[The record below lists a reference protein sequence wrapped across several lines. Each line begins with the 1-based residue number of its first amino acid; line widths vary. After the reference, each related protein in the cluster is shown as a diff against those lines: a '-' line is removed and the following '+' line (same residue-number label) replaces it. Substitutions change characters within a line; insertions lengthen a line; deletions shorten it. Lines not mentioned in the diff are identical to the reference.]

1 MSMLR
6 RSAQDVRVVIA
17 LWFVFGFL
25 LSGLLVNASDT
36 RLTMQLAGDQEECFF
51 ESVKVVDSSVFF
63 QFLTVM
69 GGDRGVDA
77 KVLNPSRKVIWE
89 TFAVEEDRVLF
100 NAWISG
106 EYLFCLHNGG
116 SGTKVVSFKVATLDP
131 AKNADRSANKV
142 LFSIN
147 RILTTLSEIEE
158 LQNFLRTRER
168 HHRTT
173 VETANSRVLTWSVI
187 EAVIILA
194 FGYFNVVLLRR
205 MFTKKRAV

>member
-1 MSMLR
+1 MSIRDPCLR
-6 RSAQDVRVVIA
+6 GVRWLVFLCFVFSLLLTEFLVIA
-17 LWFVFGFL
+17 T
-25 LSGLLVNASDT
+25 DT
-36 RLTMQLAGDQEECFF
+36 RLTMQLSGDQEECFF

-63 QFLTVM
+63 QFLTVI
-69 GGDRGVDA
+69 GGDRGIDA
-77 KVLNPSRKVIWE
+77 KVLNPSQKMIWE

-106 EYLFCLHNGG
+106 DYLFCLHNGG

-131 AKNADRSANKV
+131 VAKVERSADKV

-147 RILTTLSEIEE
+147 RILSTLSEIEE
-158 LQNFLRTRER
+158 LQNFLRSRER
-168 HHRTT
+168 QHRTT

-187 EAVIILA
+187 EAVVVLA
-194 FGYFNVVLLRR
+194 FGYFNMLLLRR

>member
-1 MSMLR
+1 MLR